1 MNFASG
7 DEELEDMYGNKERV
21 ERLKA
26 LKKKWDPTGV
36 FNGYNPI
43 V

>member
-1 MNFASG
+1 MVRTSVYANFASG
-7 DEELEDMYGNKERV
+7 DEIAEDMYGGKERV

-26 LKKKWDPTGV
+26 FEEGV
-36 FNGYNPI
+36 GSEGD